1 MATVAMGLGQFPRFL
16 VLWLWCRAPQ
26 KLSALS
32 LGNWT
37 NIFQISCLVNLFW
50 AVLGLLCCMGFSLL
64 WILLLRSRAL
74 GRLGSV
80 FAAHGLWSTGLVV
93 MTPGLSCLCFPKS
106 GIEPVSPASASGV
119 FTPETPGK
127 SQNFYR
133 SSEVETFVLN
143 VLYWAPYYY
152 GNI

>member
-1 MATVAMGLGQFPRFL
+1 MGWGAH
-16 VLWLWCRAPQ
+16 CREDSGPGPSRGAGGGTYH
-26 KLSALS
+26 SCCEGARMRS
-32 LGNWT
+32 L
-37 NIFQISCLVNLFW
+37 
-50 AVLGLLCCMGFSLL
+50 SLL

-80 FAAHGLWSTGLVV
+80 FAAHGLWSTDLVV
-93 MTPGLSCLCFPKS
+93 MTPGLSCLRFPKS

-143 VLYWAPYYY
+143 VLY
-152 GNI
+152 

>member
-1 MATVAMGLGQFPRFL
+1 MATVAMGLGHFPRFL

-37 NIFQISCLVNLFW
+37 NVFQIYYLVYLFW

-64 WILLLRSRAL
+64 WSLWLRSRAL
-74 GRLGSV
+74 GRLGSE
-80 FAAHGLWSTGLVV
+80 FAAHGLWSTDLVV
-93 MTPGLSCLCFPKS
+93 MTHGLSCLHLPKS
-106 GIEPVSPASASGV
+106 GIEPVSPALASGF

-143 VLYWAPYYY
+143 VLYWAAHYY

>member
-1 MATVAMGLGQFPRFL
+1 MATVAMGLGHFPRFL

-37 NIFQISCLVNLFW
+37 NVFQIYYLVYLFW

-74 GRLGSV
+74 GRLGSE
-80 FAAHGLWSTGLVV
+80 FAAHGLWSTDLVV
-93 MTPGLSCLCFPKS
+93 MTHGLSCLHLPKS
-106 GIEPVSPASASGV
+106 GIEPVSPALASGF

-143 VLYWAPYYY
+143 VLYWAAHYY